1 MNARETTSLA
11 GHLLIAMPTLAD
23 PNFSRTVT
31 FLCEHDEQGALGV
44 TINRPLEITLGEV
57 LAQLQL
63 PTDDAV
69 VAGAPVFHGGPCHTE
84 RGFVIHDATHEYAA
98 TLRVTDELAVTTSQD
113 VLKSIASGI
122 APPRILVAL
131 GCAGWAPGQ
140 LEQELAENTWLSV
153 PGAARIVFET
163 PFDQR
168 WDAAA
173 GLLGVDIRL
182 LTGDAGHA

>member
-1 MNARETTSLA
+1 MNTRTTTSLA
-11 GHLLIAMPTLAD
+11 GHLLIAMPALAD

-31 FLCEHDEQGALGV
+31 FICEHDAQGALGV

-57 LAQLQL
+57 LAQLRL
-63 PTDDAV
+63 PTDDGV
-69 VAGAPVFHGGPCHTE
+69 LAGAPVFHGGPCHTE

-98 TLRVTDELAVTTSQD
+98 TLRVTEELAVTTSQD
-113 VLKSIASGI
+113 VLKSIAAGI
-122 APPRILVAL
+122 APPRVLVAL

-153 PGAARIVFET
+153 PGAASIVFET
-163 PFDQR
+163 PSDLR